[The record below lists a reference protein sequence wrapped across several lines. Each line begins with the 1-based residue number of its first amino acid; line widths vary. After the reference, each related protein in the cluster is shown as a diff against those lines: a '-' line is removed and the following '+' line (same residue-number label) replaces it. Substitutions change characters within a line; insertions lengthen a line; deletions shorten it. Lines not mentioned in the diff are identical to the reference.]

1 MGFDEGGVFDPRETP
16 VTREPIQLL
25 SRLAELKVASK
36 VANLGLLTKAEDSG
50 LFSKLEASGAFSQAE
65 KLLPLVDEL
74 DLIPTAEKAV
84 NVPWTYFLIGAAGL
98 LTVEAGVIVFVPDDS
113 GLAIGLQAVS
123 GLVVGGC
130 LWHCWEL
137 PWCST

>member
-1 MGFDEGGVFDPRETP
+1 MGVR
-16 VTREPIQLL
+16 REPIQLL
-25 SRLAELKVASK
+25 ARLAELKVASK

-74 DLIPTAEKAV
+74 DLITTAEKAV
-84 NVPWTYFLIGAAGL
+84 NVPWTYFLIAAAWPLGCRL
-98 LTVEAGVIVFVPDDS
+98 
-113 GLAIGLQAVS
+113 
-123 GLVVGGC
+123 LVVWWLVVC

-137 PWCST
+137 PWCSTQSNQMSVAPPPSLKNF